1 MTCPR
6 QMSANLLGRCSGLCR
21 RLALKWLLPVQW
33 RRLAVRGDLEG
44 TVEASSVGQGLM
56 EDLPDRLEA
65 ELQKLLSPGEP
76 VLLKMK
82 GAFKEGLICT
92 DRRVII
98 LKGGL
103 MTGQIFGNDAY
114 QEPYTNI
121 AGVQVTFHLISG
133 YFELNAG
140 GMQNTRKSYWSSD
153 GKSDPAKAPNC
164 VSLNNKKQAER
175 FRNAC
180 SFILTKIDESR
191 RVTAVGQ
198 GPATLSIPEQIGQL
212 ASLRD
217 QGILSPEEFEAKKK
231 DLLSRM

>member
-1 MTCPR
+1 V
-6 QMSANLLGRCSGLCR
+6 AE
-21 RLALKWLLPVQW
+21 LPV
-33 RRLAVRGDLEG
+33 
-44 TVEASSVGQGLM
+44 GQEFL

-65 ELQKLLSPGEP
+65 ELHKLLSPGEA

-98 LKGGL
+98 LKGGF
-103 MTGQIFGNDAY
+103 MTGQVFGNDAY
-114 QEPYTNI
+114 QEPYSNI
-121 AGVQVTFHLISG
+121 AGVQVTFHLMSG

-140 GMQNTRKSYWSSD
+140 GMQNTRKSYWSTD
-153 GKSDPAKAPNC
+153 RRSDPAKAPNC
-164 VSLNNKKQAER
+164 VSLNNKKQAEK

-180 SFILTKIDESR
+180 SFILTKVDEVR
-191 RVTAVGQ
+191 RGAAVTSA
-198 GPATLSIPEQIGQL
+198 PATASIPEQISQL